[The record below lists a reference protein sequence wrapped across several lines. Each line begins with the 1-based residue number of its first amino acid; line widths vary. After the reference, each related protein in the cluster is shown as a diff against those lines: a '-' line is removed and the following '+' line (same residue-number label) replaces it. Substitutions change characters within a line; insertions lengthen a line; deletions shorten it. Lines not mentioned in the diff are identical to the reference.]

1 MQMKFRMKLWNCQNG
16 TRQKFHKIR
25 IRNLLQVNEAFEVL
39 KRRTCNNPG
48 QRLPKVE
55 ILRNAIEYIE
65 SLEEM
70 LAVSRDPATSAISDS
85 ADHRSDNEP
94 ISMHGNA
101 YVSHLHNL
109 FIFRFKVKCFG
120 ARKSHK
126 FCYFINMLHTVRKLL
141 KSTTKSLLG
150 ASRLDEALGRK
161 ITKTD
166 FG

>member
-1 MQMKFRMKLWNCQNG
+1 MKFPKRLLN
-16 TRQKFHKIR
+16 FA
-25 IRNLLQVNEAFEVL
+25 RNSQFFQVNEAFEVL

-94 ISMHGNA
+94 ISMHGSA
-101 YVSHLHNL
+101 YVSHLHS
-109 FIFRFKVKCFG
+109 FIYIIYSFLLKVKCLG
-120 ARKSHK
+120 AQKSQS
-126 FCYFINMLHTVRKLL
+126 FCYFINVLYTIR
-141 KSTTKSLLG
+141 
-150 ASRLDEALGRK
+150 
-161 ITKTD
+161 
-166 FG
+166 